1 MKYFIYIYYVLS
13 KKYDTLLIITY
24 ISYIK
29 MNSNNKNSNT
39 TDEKTDTYI
48 TQVSKQFWITKKEA
62 EELIQTW

>member
-1 MKYFIYIYYVLS
+1 
-13 KKYDTLLIITY
+13 
-24 ISYIK
+24 

-48 TQVSKQFWITKKEA
+48 TQISQQFWITKKEA